1 MASAF
6 SHALVAVAMGKL
18 SRHPV
23 MDRRALWLGVLCAV
37 LPDIDVIGFGYD
49 VHYGDLW
56 GHRGLTH
63 SLVFAALLAILL
75 VALWYR
81 RESRMLRAGMG
92 LYFFLS
98 AASHGLLD
106 ALTDG
111 GLGVAFFSPF
121 DRTRYFFPVRP
132 IAVSPIGIREFFS
145 EQGLVVMT
153 SELTWVWLP
162 VVVLFGGRRAL
173 KQAWQRIYEPLRSP
187 AD

>member
-1 MASAF
+1 
-6 SHALVAVAMGKL
+6 
-18 SRHPV
+18 
-23 MDRRALWLGVLCAV
+23 
-37 LPDIDVIGFGYD
+37 
-49 VHYGDLW
+49 
-56 GHRGLTH
+56 
-63 SLVFAALLAILL
+63 
-75 VALWYR
+75 
-81 RESRMLRAGMG
+81 MG

-162 VVVLFGGRRAL
+162 VVVLFVGLRVL